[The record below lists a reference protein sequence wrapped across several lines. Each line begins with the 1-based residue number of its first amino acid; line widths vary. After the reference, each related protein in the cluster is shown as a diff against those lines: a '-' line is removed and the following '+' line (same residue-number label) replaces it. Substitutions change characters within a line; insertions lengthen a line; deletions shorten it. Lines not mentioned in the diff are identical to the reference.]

1 MSLLDKFERA
11 RPPGQPPEFCQLR
24 RVPIQPPGLPLGR
37 IYLGTELGFASFSGS
52 APQPGDLVLVMG
64 DSANRVAL
72 PQERPPPRNP
82 IFSPDACRCTCPAE
96 TTGGLVFY
104 LNSINWTPTL
114 LVLKGADGSLVHR
127 SLLPEVLVGE
137 GIAVDPVPPH
147 NLYVLDA
154 RERYTNLVTDLQPAE
169 RLATKNYW
177 TLLTYA
183 LSGGAYALASVNVL
197 PGGTGTF
204 GGGDG
209 PPLSDVANPLAVVD
223 GEVWITRVG
232 SPARFFRFSA
242 GTFTSLTLQRDGA
255 PYAAQPVGPV
265 VMVPDK
271 PASRTLRFVA
281 IQSLAIASFTLE
293 GEVQEVL
300 EVPDAFAVSGLAV
313 VCNRLL
319 MMDRFGDSR
328 DEDDGNFDLGGAG
341 EGGDEE
347 G

>member
-1 MSLLDKFERA
+1 MSLIEKFERV
-11 RPPGQPPEFCQLR
+11 RPTGQPADFAQLR
-24 RVPIQPPGLPLGR
+24 RVPIQPAGMPLGR
-37 IYLGTELGFASFSGS
+37 IYLGTELGFASFSGP
-52 APQPGDLVLVMG
+52 APQPGDVVLVMG
-64 DSANRVAL
+64 EPGSRVAL
-72 PQERPPPRNP
+72 PQARPPQRSP
-82 IFSPDACRCTCPAE
+82 IFSPGGCRCTCPAE

-114 LVLKGADGSLVHR
+114 LVIKGADGALVYR

-137 GIAVDPVPPH
+137 GIAVDPDPPH

-154 RERYTNLVTDLQPAE
+154 RERYTNLVTDLQPME

-183 LSGGAYALASVNVL
+183 LSGNTYALASVNVL

-209 PPLSDVANPLAVVD
+209 PPLADVANPLAVVD

-242 GTFTSLTLQRDGA
+242 GAFTSLTLQRDGA
-255 PYAAQPVGPV
+255 PYAAQPIGPV
-265 VMVPDK
+265 VKVPDK
-271 PASRTLRFVA
+271 PASRDSLFVA
-281 IQSLAIASFTLE
+281 VQSQSIARFSAA
-293 GEVQEVL
+293 GEVL
-300 EVPDAFAVSGLAV
+300 EVLTDEAIFAVSGLAV

-319 MMDRFGDSR
+319 VMDRFGDSR
-328 DEDDGNFDLGGAG
+328 TEGEGDFSLGGAG

>member
-1 MSLLDKFERA
+1 MSLIERFERA
-11 RPPGQPPEFCQLR
+11 RSPGQPADFAQLR
-24 RVPIQPPGLPLGR
+24 RVPIQPQGLPLGR
-37 IYLGTELGFASFSGS
+37 IYLGTELGYASFSGP
-52 APQPGDLVLVMG
+52 APQPGDVVLVLG
-64 DSANRVAL
+64 DPGNRVAL
-72 PQERPPPRNP
+72 PQERPPQRNP
-82 IFSPDACRCTCPAE
+82 IFSPGGCRCTCPAE

-114 LVLKGADGSLVHR
+114 LVIKGADGSLVHR

-137 GIAVDPVPPH
+137 GIAVDPDPPH

-154 RERYTNLVTDLQPAE
+154 RERYTNLVTDAQPEE

-183 LSGGAYALASVNVL
+183 LSGSAYSLASVNVL
-197 PGGTGTF
+197 PGGTGVF

-209 PPLSDVANPLAVVD
+209 PPLADVANPLAVVE
-223 GEVWITRVG
+223 GLVWITRVG
-232 SPARFFRFSA
+232 SPARFFTFDGS
-242 GTFTSLTLQRDGA
+242 TFTSLPLLRDGA

-281 IQSLAIASFTLE
+281 IQDLAIASFTPE

-328 DEDDGNFDLGGAG
+328 DEDDGNFELGGAG
-341 EGGDEE
+341 GGEE